1 MQTRTLLFR
10 EQSSPEIFFQRDT
23 FPNFETEIFFSKR
36 TKIFEIV
43 FFHRFPRKIYFLSN
57 REWCETFLATIYGK
71 KTATNR
77 INWQLSCLL
86 SSQKKSF
93 KHLNFLSR
101 VHEPPTWSSAAWQL
115 KLVASTWSHFV
126 IDHWKSFWKTLFL
139 YLNFSK
145 QLTDSSLR
153 KICRGGLRTAEL
165 LCQKRPLYQLSH
177 HFCPKATSFL
187 TYILKTTNLDL
198 T

>member
-23 FPNFETEIFFSKR
+23 FPNFETEIFFFKTNENFRNRVFPSFSEKN
-36 TKIFEIV
+36 IFFV
-43 FFHRFPRKIYFLSN
+43 KPRMMRNFFGNNLWQKNCHESN
-57 REWCETFLATIYGK
+57 QLATELL
-71 KTATNR
+71 A
-77 INWQLSCLL
+77 QLSE
-86 SSQKKSF
+86 KSF

-145 QLTDSSLR
+145 QLTDS
-153 KICRGGLRTAEL
+153 
-165 LCQKRPLYQLSH
+165 
-177 HFCPKATSFL
+177 
-187 TYILKTTNLDL
+187 
-198 T
+198 